1 MANPTSHATVT
12 ALAVSSTELSII
24 SGTSTLQT
32 DTTDGMFNMEMD
44 LSDMVSADVLEI
56 RRYATARASG
66 TKRVAECYVVKDLQG
81 ADSAIW
87 ASAFF
92 ANMHGFDW
100 TLKATAG
107 TINIDATI
115 YKVA

>member
-12 ALAVSSTELSII
+12 ALAVSSTELSVI

-32 DTTDGMFNMEMD
+32 DATDGLFNLELD
-44 LSDMVSADVLEI
+44 LSDMVNADRLEI

-66 TKRVAECYVVKDLQG
+66 AKRVAECYVVQNLQG
-81 ADSAIW
+81 GDSAIW
-87 ASAFF
+87 TSAFF